1 MRIVRFFATD
11 DTVHLGI
18 RDGDRVIDLG
28 EGSPIGLMHGTARL
42 DGPTVPAQG
51 LRLDAPIR
59 DAKKLLA
66 LAGNYRKH
74 VAESGFVAPVERDI
88 ITPQVFSKPPS
99 TAINS
104 PGRIVTIGPNNVF
117 VDWEIELAVIIGRT
131 AKRVSEAQAMDAV
144 FGYSI
149 INDVSERKFNSGIA
163 GRKVRE
169 FDPFFDWLAGK
180 WFDGHA
186 PLGPEIVTKDE
197 VRDPHRLPIRL
208 WVNDQLMQDS
218 NTSNM
223 IFGIP
228 ETIAYISSV
237 MTLEPGDII
246 AMGTPEGVGVA
257 RGISLRPG
265 DRMRGEIEGLGVLE
279 NRVELDAQHDG

>member
-1 MRIVRFFATD
+1 MRILRFFAAD
-11 DTVHLGI
+11 DTVHLGV
-18 RDGDRVIDLG
+18 RDCDRVIDLG
-28 EGSPIGLMHGTARL
+28 DRSPIGLMNGTAPP
-42 DGPTVPAQG
+42 DGPVVPAQG

-74 VAESGFVAPVERDI
+74 VAESGFVAPKEKDI

-99 TAINS
+99 TAINH
-104 PGRIVTIGPNNVF
+104 PGGTVAIGPNSVF

-131 AKRVSEAQAMDAV
+131 AKRVSEARAMDAV

-149 INDVSERKFNSGIA
+149 INDVSERKFNSRIA

-169 FDPFFDWLAGK
+169 FDQFFDWLAGK

-197 VRDPHRLPIRL
+197 VPDPHHLPIRL

-223 IFGIP
+223 IFDIP

-246 AMGTPEGVGVA
+246 AMGTPEGVGMA
-257 RGISLRPG
+257 RGISLQPG
-265 DRMRGEIEGLGVLE
+265 DRMRGEIEGLGALE
-279 NRVELDAQHDG
+279 NRVALETEHDG